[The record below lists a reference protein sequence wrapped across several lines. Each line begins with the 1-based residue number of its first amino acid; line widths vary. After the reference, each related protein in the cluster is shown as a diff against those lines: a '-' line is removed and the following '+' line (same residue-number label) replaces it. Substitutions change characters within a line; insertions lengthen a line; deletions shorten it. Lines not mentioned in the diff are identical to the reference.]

1 MRIDARDAPDAP
13 RTNSVLLHWEISL
26 CSALGG
32 CPISVSHFSEHRIAT
47 GKKCFV
53 YALALMFFHTK

>member
-26 CSALGG
+26 CVG
-32 CPISVSHFSEHRIAT
+32 RIVLKF
-47 GKKCFV
+47 GVEVKNGE
-53 YALALMFFHTK
+53 